1 MGLWA
6 DFKTFAFKGNAID
19 TAVGFVMGLAF
30 KDIVDDLVSGV
41 IMPIV
46 SLVLPHGQWQT
57 AAFAL
62 RKDPNDPTRDVIFQY
77 GTLLYAI
84 MKFFIIAFVLF
95 LLVQKIVK
103 SLEGRMSK
111 PAVAT
116 TKECPFCM
124 ETIPIKATRCKAC
137 TSELKPAAAT

>member
-1 MGLWA
+1 MSLWG
-6 DFKTFAFKGNAID
+6 DFKKFAFKGNVID

-30 KDIVDDLVSGV
+30 KDIVDDLVGGV

-62 RKDPNDPTRDVIFQY
+62 RKDPNDPARDVIFQY

-103 SLEGRMSK
+103 ALEGRLSK
-111 PAVAT
+111 PEAAT
-116 TKECPFCM
+116 TKECPFCL
-124 ETIPIKATRCKAC
+124 ETIPLKATRCKAC
-137 TSELKPAAAT
+137 TSELKVATAS